1 MILIDFLAVKSRVF
15 YLKSFWPIKW
25 VKRKSFFTVKWHL
38 LPITPLH
45 TTSYTT
51 KTHPDLPNTT
61 LLSPILTWYI
71 CNIALAGISKKLA
84 PPLPTRAPIS
94 TTTFCAVT
102 LHKLSASLWNWRQGC
117 KEWWQFTVN
126 KFHSTISW
134 WWKGWHWTMSFSSNE
149 TFVVCSFYVEFC
161 SITRWTKGLCLV
173 NMAYIPFSIF
183 YGLLLQCWKLA

>member
-1 MILIDFLAVKSRVF
+1 MILIDFPAVKSRVF

-94 TTTFCAVT
+94 TTTFFLQ
-102 LHKLSASLWNWRQGC
+102 LHFTSSLHPFGIGGKVVRNGD
-117 KEWWQFTVN
+117 N
-126 KFHSTISW
+126 LPSISFIPQSV
-134 WWKGWHWTMSFSSNE
+134 GGGRDG
-149 TFVVCSFYVEFC
+149 
-161 SITRWTKGLCLV
+161 IGLWV
-173 NMAYIPFSIF
+173 S
-183 YGLLLQCWKLA
+183 LQMKPL